1 MVNYPPPVAAFTADV
16 TSGGAPLKVAFT
28 SQSSGPID
36 SRLWDFGDGTTSS
49 YGTHIYKTP
58 GVYTVSLTLTGPG
71 GTNTETKTNY
81 VSIYTPPFAR
91 FTANV
96 LSGKAPL
103 QVIFTDSSRGDV
115 TTWQWDSGDGGTS
128 SNKSP
133 THTYNKSGTY
143 SVTLTASGPG
153 GTDTETKPDYL
164 IVKPPPRAANFITN
178 FADVEIA
185 ETVRFTNT
193 STGDFTSCLWDFG
206 DGQQSTLQNPTHT
219 YDSPGTSR

>member
-1 MVNYPPPVAAFTADV
+1 MEPPAAMVPTY
-16 TSGGAPLKVAFT
+16 
-28 SQSSGPID
+28 I
-36 SRLWDFGDGTTSS
+36 R
-49 YGTHIYKTP
+49 TP

-81 VSIYTPPFAR
+81 VSIYTPPSAR
-91 FTANV
+91 FIANV

-115 TTWQWDSGDGGTS
+115 TTWQWDFGMEEAG

-185 ETVRFTNT
+185 ETVRFTIPP
-193 STGDFTSCLWDFG
+193 
-206 DGQQSTLQNPTHT
+206 QETLQAVYGTLGTVGQDASESRHIPMIHLGPT
-219 YDSPGTSR
+219 R